1 MDDSGTAASAA
12 AQANDSMLQR
22 GSDDRLTFLSRMPAR
37 PVDRR
42 MALAVATASALIFA
56 LAVPFAQVQLPVIW
70 AFIPSYQSALAT
82 NDLITAVLLY
92 AQFGLLRSRALLLL
106 AAGYLF
112 TAFMAIVHALTFPGL
127 FAPTGLLG
135 ATTQSTAWLY
145 MFWHGGFPL
154 LVIGYALTKNRDG
167 EPAKEAVG
175 HRVAI
180 SVTAVT
186 SAVILLAFIATA
198 GSAALPPIM
207 AGNNYTPVMLLVV
220 STVWALSLAALLAL
234 WWRRPHSVL
243 DIWLMVVML
252 SWLFDIGLAAVFN
265 AGRFDVGFYAGRI
278 YGLAAAT
285 FVLIVLLLETG
296 TLYAQLARSF
306 REQHERDT
314 AEISSIN
321 ARLRTVLESSPL
333 PIFSLDT
340 QGRIA
345 SWNEAAERIF
355 GHVATDVVGKPLS
368 SLQQPDNAFDQ
379 AHRRAIAGEILRDQR
394 TQWRHHDGRKR
405 DVTFSVAPIRE
416 ADAGL
421 TGAVYVAEDVTDK
434 LKLEH
439 QLAQSQKMDAVGQ
452 LTGGIAHDFNNILTV
467 ITGTIDILH
476 DGLQDRPQL
485 GAISKMI
492 DDAAARGAELTRH
505 LLAFARKQPLQPCET
520 DLNTLLVGAAK
531 LLRPT
536 LGEHIEIESVL
547 ADDAWP
553 ALVDP
558 SQLTSAVLN
567 LAINARDA
575 MPTGGRLTLETRNIE
590 LDEVYAKENP
600 DVTPGPYVMVAV
612 SDTGT
617 GISPEIR
624 DKVFEP
630 FFTTKGVG
638 KGTGLGLSM
647 VFGFIKQSG
656 GHIKIYSEVGHGTSM
671 KMYLPRAGDGA
682 EAAAETEPA
691 RAQGGTE
698 TILVVEDDA
707 LVRNNVVMQ
716 LASLGYKTVEAANG
730 VEALDQVETNGK
742 IDLLFTDVVI
752 PGGMNG
758 RQLADEIGR
767 RNPDVKVL
775 FTSGYTQEAIV
786 HHGRLDPG
794 VLLLGKPYRKADLA
808 RMVRVA
814 LD

>member
-1 MDDSGTAASAA
+1 
-12 AQANDSMLQR
+12 MLQR
-22 GSDDRLTFLSRMPAR
+22 GADDQLTFLSRLPAR
-37 PVDRR
+37 PIDRR
-42 MALAVATASALIFA
+42 LALAVAAASALIFA
-56 LAVPFAQVQLPVIW
+56 LTVPFAQVQLPVIW
-70 AFIPSYQSALAT
+70 AFIPTYQSALAT

-112 TAFMAIVHALTFPGL
+112 TALMAVVHALTFPGL

-135 ATTQSTAWLY
+135 AGPQSTAYLY

-154 LVIGYALTKNRDG
+154 LVIGYALLKDRNG
-167 EPAKEAVG
+167 ETGTRQPVG
-175 HRVAI
+175 TRVAI
-180 SVTAVT
+180 NIAAVVSVVLIFT
-186 SAVILLAFIATA
+186 LIATA
-198 GSAALPPIM
+198 GAASLPPIM
-207 AGNNYTPVMLLVV
+207 VGNRYTPALIFVV
-220 STVWALSLAALLAL
+220 STTWAISLAALVVL

-243 DIWLMVVML
+243 DVWLMLVMV
-252 SWLFDIGLAAVFN
+252 SWLFDIALAAVFN

-296 TLYAQLARSF
+296 ALYAQLARSF
-306 REQHERDT
+306 YEQRARDA
-314 AEISSIN
+314 AEIGRIN
-321 ARLRTVLESSPL
+321 ARLRIVLESSPL
-333 PIFSLDT
+333 PIFSLDAR
-340 QGRIA
+340 GLVA
-345 SWNEAAERIF
+345 SWNEAAERIL
-355 GHVATDVVGKPLS
+355 GRAAADAIGKPVS
-368 SLQQPDNAFDQ
+368 SLQQESNAFDE
-379 AHRRAIAGEILRDQR
+379 AHRRTIAGETPRDQR
-394 TQWRHHDGRKR
+394 AQWHHHDGRTLE
-405 DVTFSVAPIRE
+405 VNFSAAPIRE
-416 ADAGL
+416 PDG
-421 TGAVYVAEDVTDK
+421 TFSGAVYVAEDVTDK
-434 LKLEH
+434 LRLQH

-476 DGLQDRPQL
+476 DDLRDRPQL
-485 GAISKMI
+485 AAIARMI
-492 DDAAARGAELTRH
+492 DEAATRGAELTKH
-505 LLAFARKQPLQPCET
+505 LLAFARKQVLQPQQT
-520 DLNTLLVGAAK
+520 DVNALIVDAGK

-547 ADDAWP
+547 VDDAWP
-553 ALVDP
+553 ALIDP

-575 MPTGGRLTLETRNIE
+575 MPTGGRLTLETRNVV
-590 LDEVYAKENP
+590 LDEAYASQNA
-600 DVTPGPYVMVAV
+600 DVSPGPYVMVAV

-671 KMYLPRAGDGA
+671 KMYLPRAGDGDGA
-682 EAAAETEPA
+682 VVDEEPA

-707 LVRNNVVMQ
+707 LVRNNVVIQ
-716 LASLGYKTVEAANG
+716 LTSLGYKTIEAANG
-730 VEALDQVETNGK
+730 AEALDQVATNGK

-767 RNPDVKVL
+767 RDPAVRVL

>member
-1 MDDSGTAASAA
+1 
-12 AQANDSMLQR
+12 
-22 GSDDRLTFLSRMPAR
+22 MPAR

-42 MALAVATASALIFA
+42 MALAVAAASALIFA
-56 LAVPFAQVQLPVIW
+56 LTVPFAKVQLPTIW
-70 AFIPSYQSALAT
+70 AFIPSYQAALAT

-112 TAFMAIVHALTFPGL
+112 TALMAVVHMLTFPGL

-135 ATTQSTAWLY
+135 ATPQSTAWLY

-154 LVIGYALTKNRDG
+154 MVIGYVLMKDRNGEAANR
-167 EPAKEAVG
+167 PAG
-175 HRVAI
+175 HRVAVNVAAVA
-180 SVTAVT
+180 SVV
-186 SAVILLAFIATA
+186 VLLTLIATA

-207 AGNNYTPVMLLVV
+207 AGHGYTPAMIGVV
-220 STVWALSLAALLAL
+220 SAVWALSLAALLAL

-243 DIWLMVVML
+243 DVWLMLVMVA
-252 SWLFDIGLAAVFN
+252 WLFDIALAAVLN

-306 REQHERDT
+306 REQHARDT
-314 AEISSIN
+314 AAISSIN

-333 PIFSLDT
+333 PIFSLDA
-340 QGRIA
+340 QSRVA

-355 GHVATDVVGKPLS
+355 GHAAADVVGKPIA
-368 SLQQPDNAFDQ
+368 SLQREDNAFDQ
-379 AHRRAIAGEILRDQR
+379 AHRRVINGEVLRDQR
-394 TQWRHHDGRKR
+394 TQWRRHDGRPL
-405 DVTFSVAPIRE
+405 DISFSVAPIRE
-416 ADAGL
+416 AGTGL
-421 TGAVYVAEDVTDK
+421 TGAVYVAEDVTEK
-434 LKLEH
+434 LRLEH

-476 DGLQDRPQL
+476 DGLHDRPQL
-485 GAISKMI
+485 AAISKMI
-492 DDAAARGAELTRH
+492 DEAATRGAELTKH
-505 LLAFARKQPLQPCET
+505 LLAFARKQALQPRET
-520 DLNTLLVGAAK
+520 DLNGLIVDAAK

-536 LGEHIEIESVL
+536 LGEQIEIESIL

-553 ALVDP
+553 ALIDP

-575 MPTGGRLTLETRNIE
+575 MPTGGRLTLETRNVV
-590 LDEVYAKENP
+590 LDEAYARENA
-600 DVTPGPYVMVAV
+600 DVSPGPYVMVAV

-656 GHIKIYSEVGHGTSM
+656 GHIKIYSEVGHGTAM
-671 KMYLPRAGDGA
+671 KMYLPRASGA
-682 EAAAETEPA
+682 ADALADAAPERE
-691 RAQGGTE
+691 RGGSE
-698 TILVVEDDA
+698 TILVVEDDK

-730 VEALDQVETNGK
+730 AEALDQVETNGK

-758 RQLADEIGR
+758 RQLAEEIGR
-767 RNPDVKVL
+767 RSPGVKVL

-794 VLLLGKPYRKADLA
+794 VLLLGKPYRKTDLA